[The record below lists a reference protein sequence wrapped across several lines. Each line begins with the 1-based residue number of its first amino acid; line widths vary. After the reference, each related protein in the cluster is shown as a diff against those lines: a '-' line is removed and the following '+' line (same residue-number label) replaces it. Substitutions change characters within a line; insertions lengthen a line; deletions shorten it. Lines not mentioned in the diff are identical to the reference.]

1 MASFSTTCGWCG
13 RFANMRPYGEPHTV
27 IAKSWRTTSGGTRKT
42 EQTVCRCDHCGQLS
56 LAIRTGS
63 AVDSHSELRLVHKEE
78 WLPAFV
84 AGRSFEDVPPE
95 IGSIADEAHK
105 CASIGAY
112 RGAVVLARAVVEA
125 TAKEKGISVNGIG
138 NKIDKLYEQNLI
150 REHVKEAAHEV
161 RFGGNSVAHGD
172 LDDLT
177 EEETDEILGLMREI
191 LEEVFQSP
199 ARVQRQRQK
208 RLARKA
214 GKADAATPTGTT
226 GPSQSGLDFSSIS
239 TGSTPP

>member
-1 MASFSTTCGWCG
+1 MQ
-13 RFANMRPYGEPHTV
+13 PYGEPSKV
-27 IAKSWRTTSGGTRKT
+27 IAKSKDLRYGVEKT
-42 EQTVCRCDHCGQLS
+42 EQTVCRCDHCGYLT
-56 LAIRTGS
+56 LALRSGE
-63 AVDSHSELRLVHKEE
+63 AHEVYGELHQVTTEE

-84 AGRSFEDVPPE
+84 SGRSFEDVPLT
-95 IGSIADEAHK
+95 IGSVADEAYK

-112 RGAVVLARAVVEA
+112 RGAIALARAVVEA
-125 TAKEKGISVNGIG
+125 TAKNKGITVNGIA

-161 RFGGNSVAHGD
+161 RFGGNGVAHGD
-172 LDDLT
+172 LDELT
-177 EEETDEILGLMREI
+177 KEEAEEILLLMSEI

-214 GKADAATPTGTT
+214 ESPEPSSGAEAAGPGRSGADFA
-226 GPSQSGLDFSSIS
+226 
-239 TGSTPP
+239 

>member
-1 MASFSTTCGWCG
+1 M
-13 RFANMRPYGEPHTV
+13 
-27 IAKSWRTTSGGTRKT
+27 IAKSRLTKYGGAEKT

-56 LAIRTGS
+56 LAIRAGS
-63 AVDSHSELRLVHKEE
+63 AADPHSELRLVHKEE
-78 WLPAFV
+78 WLPTFV

-125 TAKEKGISVNGIG
+125 TAKEKGISANGIS

-177 EEETDEILGLMREI
+177 KEETDEILGLMREI

-214 GKADAATPTGTT
+214 GKGGAPTPASTT
-226 GPSQSGLDFSSIS
+226 DPSQSGVDISSVS
-239 TGSTPP
+239 TGATP